1 MLDFAFWLSETE
13 WSIALHESL
22 YLYPWIESTHVLSIC
37 LFFGTLLF
45 VDLRLTDKV
54 FNNLSISEMNRKVL
68 PLTVFGFLVMSVTG
82 LLLFYAIPVR
92 NYQNIF
98 FRIKM
103 FLIVIAGINAFF
115 FHRRMSKEAKIWDK
129 DSSIPRSMKTSAIT
143 SLVVWS
149 LVIISGRMIAYNW
162 FDCDRQPQPRW
173 INELTS
179 CEVDYSLFE
188 GIDGF

>member
-1 MLDFAFWLSETE
+1 MLEFAVWLSETK

-45 VDLRLTDKV
+45 VDLRLTGKV
-54 FNNLSISEMNRKVL
+54 FNNLSVVDMNRKVL
-68 PLTVFGFLVMSVTG
+68 PLTLFGFLVMSVTG

-98 FRIKM
+98 FRIKIL
-103 FLIVIAGINAFF
+103 LIVIAGINALF
-115 FHRRMSKEAKIWDK
+115 FHRRMSKEAKVWDK
-129 DSSIPRSMKTSAIT
+129 DSSIPSSMKNSAIT
-143 SLVVWS
+143 SLVLWS
-149 LVIISGRMIAYNW
+149 SVIISGRMIAYNW
-162 FDCDRQPQPRW
+162 FDCDRQPQPKW
-173 INELTS
+173 INTLTS

>member
-1 MLDFAFWLSETE
+1 MLDFVVWLSETE

-54 FNNLSISEMNRKVL
+54 FKNLSISEMNRKVL
-68 PLTVFGFLVMSVTG
+68 PLTIFGFLVMSVTG

-103 FLIVIAGINAFF
+103 ILIVVAGINAFF
-115 FHRRMSKEAKIWDK
+115 FHRRMSKEALVWDK

-143 SLVVWS
+143 SLVLWS

>member
-1 MLDFAFWLSETE
+1 MLDFAVWLSETK

-45 VDLRLTDKV
+45 VDLRLTGKV
-54 FNNLSISEMNRKVL
+54 FNNLSVVDVNRKVL
-68 PLTVFGFLVMSVTG
+68 PLTLFGFLVMSVTG

-98 FRIKM
+98 FRIKIL
-103 FLIVIAGINAFF
+103 LIVIAGINAFF
-115 FHRRMSKEAKIWDK
+115 FHRRMSKEAKVWDK
-129 DSSIPRSMKTSAIT
+129 DSSIPSSMKNSAIT
-143 SLVVWS
+143 SLVLWS
-149 LVIISGRMIAYNW
+149 SVIISGRMIAYNW
-162 FDCDRQPQPRW
+162 FDCDRQPQPKW
-173 INELTS
+173 INTLTS

>member
-1 MLDFAFWLSETE
+1 MLEFAGWLSETK

-45 VDLRLTDKV
+45 VDLRLTGKV
-54 FNNLSISEMNRKVL
+54 FNNLSVTDMNRKVL
-68 PLTVFGFLVMSVTG
+68 PLTLFGFLVMSVTG

-98 FRIKM
+98 FRIKIL
-103 FLIVIAGINAFF
+103 LIVIAGINAFF
-115 FHRRMSKEAKIWDK
+115 FHRRMSKEAKVWDK
-129 DSSIPRSMKTSAIT
+129 DSSIPSSMKNSAIT
-143 SLVVWS
+143 SLVLWS
-149 LVIISGRMIAYNW
+149 SVIISGRMIAYNW
-162 FDCDRQPQPRW
+162 FDCDRQPQPKW
-173 INELTS
+173 INTLTS

>member
-1 MLDFAFWLSETE
+1 MLDFVIWLSETK
-13 WSIALHESL
+13 WSIAIHESL

-45 VDLRLTDKV
+45 VDLRLTGRV
-54 FNNLSISEMNRKVL
+54 FSNLSIAEMNRRVL
-68 PLTVFGFLVMSVTG
+68 PLTLFGFSVMFITG
-82 LLLFYAIPVR
+82 MLLFYAIPVR

-98 FRIKM
+98 FRIKIL
-103 FLIVIAGINAFF
+103 LIIIAGINALF
-115 FHRRMSKEAKIWDK
+115 FHRRMSKEAKVWDK
-129 DSSIPRSMKTSAIT
+129 DSFIPKSMKNSAIT
-143 SLVVWS
+143 SLVLWS
-149 LVIISGRMIAYNW
+149 AVIITGRMIAYNW

-173 INELTS
+173 INALTS

>member
-1 MLDFAFWLSETE
+1 MLDFVVWLSETK

-45 VDLRLTDKV
+45 VDLRLTAKV

-68 PLTVFGFLVMSVTG
+68 PLTIFGFLVMSLTG

-103 FLIVIAGINAFF
+103 LLMVIAGINAFF

-129 DSSIPRSMKTSAIT
+129 DSSIPKSMKNSAIA
-143 SLVVWS
+143 SLALWS
-149 LVIISGRMIAYNW
+149 SVIISGRMIAYNW

>member
-1 MLDFAFWLSETE
+1 MLDSVVWLSETK

-45 VDLRLTDKV
+45 VDLRLSGVV
-54 FNNLSISEMNRKVL
+54 FNNISISEMNRKVL
-68 PLTVFGFLVMSVTG
+68 PLTLFGFLIMTVTG
-82 LLLFYAIPVR
+82 FLLFYAIPVR
-92 NYQNIF
+92 SYQNIF

-103 FLIVIAGINAFF
+103 LLIVFAGINAFL
-115 FHRRMSKEAKIWDK
+115 FHRRMSKEAITWDIN
-129 DSSIPRSMKTSAIT
+129 SSIPNSMKNRAIT
-143 SLVVWS
+143 SLVLWATV
-149 LVIISGRMIAYNW
+149 VITGRMIAYNW
-162 FDCDRQPQPRW
+162 FDCDMQPQPKW
-173 INELTS
+173 INTLTS

>member
-1 MLDFAFWLSETE
+1 MLDFVIWLSETE

-45 VDLRLTDKV
+45 VDLRLSGVV
-54 FNNLSISEMNRKVL
+54 FNNISISEMNRKVL
-68 PLTVFGFLVMSVTG
+68 PLTLFGFLIMTVTG
-82 LLLFYAIPVR
+82 FLLFYAIPVR
-92 NYQNIF
+92 SYQNIF

-103 FLIVIAGINAFF
+103 LLIVFAGINAFL
-115 FHRRMSKEAKIWDK
+115 FHRRMSKEAITWDIN
-129 DSSIPRSMKTSAIT
+129 SSIPNSMKNRAIT
-143 SLVVWS
+143 SLVLWATV
-149 LVIISGRMIAYNW
+149 VITGRMIAYNW
-162 FDCDRQPQPRW
+162 FDCDMQPQPKW
-173 INELTS
+173 INTLTS

>member
-1 MLDFAFWLSETE
+1 MLDFVVWLSETE

-54 FNNLSISEMNRKVL
+54 FKNLSISEMNRKVL

-103 FLIVIAGINAFF
+103 ILIVAAGINAFF
-115 FHRRMSKEAKIWDK
+115 FHRRMSKEAQVWDK
-129 DSSIPRSMKTSAIT
+129 DSSIPRSMKNSAIT
-143 SLVVWS
+143 SLVLWS

>member
-1 MLDFAFWLSETE
+1 MLDFAIWLSETE

-45 VDLRLTDKV
+45 VDLRLTGKV
-54 FNNLSISEMNRKVL
+54 FNNLSISAMNRKVL
-68 PLTVFGFLVMSVTG
+68 PLTLFGFLVMSVTG

-103 FLIVIAGINAFF
+103 FLIVIAGINALF
-115 FHRRMSKEAKIWDK
+115 FHTRMSKEAKIWD
-129 DSSIPRSMKTSAIT
+129 DNSSIPRSMKNSAIT
-143 SLVVWS
+143 SLVLWS

>member
-1 MLDFAFWLSETE
+1 MLEFAVWLSETK

-45 VDLRLTDKV
+45 VDLRLTGKV
-54 FNNLSISEMNRKVL
+54 FNNLSVVDMNRKVL
-68 PLTVFGFLVMSVTG
+68 PLTLFGFLVMSVTG
-82 LLLFYAIPVR
+82 LLLIYAIPVR

-98 FRIKM
+98 FRIKIL
-103 FLIVIAGINAFF
+103 LIVIAGINAFF
-115 FHRRMSKEAKIWDK
+115 FHRRMSKEAKVWDK
-129 DSSIPRSMKTSAIT
+129 DSSIPSSMKNSAIT
-143 SLVVWS
+143 SLVLWS
-149 LVIISGRMIAYNW
+149 SVIISGRMIAYNW
-162 FDCDRQPQPRW
+162 FDCDRQPQPKW
-173 INELTS
+173 INTLTS

>member
-1 MLDFAFWLSETE
+1 
-13 WSIALHESL
+13 
-22 YLYPWIESTHVLSIC
+22 

-45 VDLRLTDKV
+45 VDLRLTGRV
-54 FNNLSISEMNRKVL
+54 FNNLSVSEVNSKVL
-68 PLTVFGFLVMSVTG
+68 PLTIFGFLVMSLTG

-98 FRIKM
+98 FRTKM
-103 FLIVIAGINAFF
+103 LLIVIAGVNAFF

-129 DSSIPRSMKTSAIT
+129 DSSIPSSMKNSAMT
-143 SLVVWS
+143 SLVLWS
-149 LVIISGRMIAYNW
+149 SVIITGRMIAYNW
-162 FDCDRQPQPRW
+162 FDCDRQPQPKW
-173 INELTS
+173 MNTLTS

>member
-1 MLDFAFWLSETE
+1 MLDFVVWLSETK

-54 FNNLSISEMNRKVL
+54 FNKLSVTEMNTKVL
-68 PLTVFGFLVMSVTG
+68 PLTIFGFLVMSVTG

-103 FLIVIAGINAFF
+103 LLIVIAGINAFF

-129 DSSIPRSMKTSAIT
+129 DSSIPKSMKNSAIT
-143 SLVVWS
+143 SLVLWS
-149 LVIISGRMIAYNW
+149 SVIISGRMIAYNW

>member
-1 MLDFAFWLSETE
+1 MLDFVVWLSDTE

-45 VDLRLTDKV
+45 VDLRLTGRV
-54 FNNLSISEMNRKVL
+54 FNNLSVSEMNSKVL
-68 PLTVFGFLVMSVTG
+68 PLTIFGFLVMSLTG

-103 FLIVIAGINAFF
+103 LLIVIAGVNAFF

-129 DSSIPRSMKTSAIT
+129 DSSIPSSMKNSAIT
-143 SLVVWS
+143 SLVLWS
-149 LVIISGRMIAYNW
+149 SVIITGRMIAYNW
-162 FDCDRQPQPRW
+162 FDCDRQPQPKW
-173 INELTS
+173 MNTLTS

>member
-1 MLDFAFWLSETE
+1 MLEFTVWLSETK

-45 VDLRLTDKV
+45 VDLRLTGKV
-54 FNNLSISEMNRKVL
+54 FNNLSVTDVNRKVL
-68 PLTVFGFLVMSVTG
+68 PLTLFGFLVMSLTG

-98 FRIKM
+98 FRIKIL
-103 FLIVIAGINAFF
+103 LIVIAGINAFF
-115 FHRRMSKEAKIWDK
+115 FHRRMSKEAKVWDK
-129 DSSIPRSMKTSAIT
+129 DSSIPSSMKNSAIT
-143 SLVVWS
+143 SLVLWS
-149 LVIISGRMIAYNW
+149 SVIISGRMIAYNW
-162 FDCDRQPQPRW
+162 FDCDRQPQPKW
-173 INELTS
+173 INTLTS

>member
-1 MLDFAFWLSETE
+1 MLEFAVWLSETK

-45 VDLRLTDKV
+45 VDLRLTGKV
-54 FNNLSISEMNRKVL
+54 FSSLSVADMNRKVL
-68 PLTVFGFLVMSVTG
+68 PLTLFGFLVMSVTG

-98 FRIKM
+98 FRIKIL
-103 FLIVIAGINAFF
+103 LIVIAGINAFF
-115 FHRRMSKEAKIWDK
+115 FHRRMSKEAKVWDK
-129 DSSIPRSMKTSAIT
+129 DSSIPSSMKNRAIT
-143 SLVVWS
+143 SLVLWS
-149 LVIISGRMIAYNW
+149 SVIISGRMIAYNW
-162 FDCDRQPQPRW
+162 FDCDRQPQPKW
-173 INELTS
+173 INTLTS

>member
-103 FLIVIAGINAFF
+103 ILIVVAGINAFF
-115 FHRRMSKEAKIWDK
+115 FHRRMPKEAQVWDK
-129 DSSIPRSMKTSAIT
+129 DSSIPRSMKNSAIT
-143 SLVVWS
+143 SLVLWS

>member
-1 MLDFAFWLSETE
+1 MLDFVIWLSETK
-13 WSIALHESL
+13 WSIGLRESL

-45 VDLRLTDKV
+45 VDLRLTGRV
-54 FNNLSISEMNRKVL
+54 FSNLSVAEMNRKVL
-68 PLTVFGFLVMSVTG
+68 PLTLFGFLVMAITG
-82 LLLFYAIPVR
+82 LLLFYAIPIR

-98 FRIKM
+98 FRVKM
-103 FLIVIAGINAFF
+103 LLMIIAGINALF
-115 FHRRMSKEAKIWDK
+115 FHKRMSDEAKVWDK
-129 DSSIPRSMKTSAIT
+129 DSYIPRSMKSSAIT
-143 SLVVWS
+143 SLVLWS

-173 INELTS
+173 INALTS
-179 CEVDYSLFE
+179 CEVDYTLFE

>member
-1 MLDFAFWLSETE
+1 MLDFAVWLSETK

-45 VDLRLTDKV
+45 VDLRLTGKV
-54 FNNLSISEMNRKVL
+54 FNNLSVTDMNRKVL
-68 PLTVFGFLVMSVTG
+68 PLTLFGFLVMSVTG

-98 FRIKM
+98 FRIKIL
-103 FLIVIAGINAFF
+103 LIVIAGINAFF
-115 FHRRMSKEAKIWDK
+115 FHRRMSKEAKVWDK
-129 DSSIPRSMKTSAIT
+129 DTSIPSSMKNSAIT
-143 SLVVWS
+143 SLVLWS
-149 LVIISGRMIAYNW
+149 SVIISGRMIAYNW
-162 FDCDRQPQPRW
+162 FDCDRQPQPKW
-173 INELTS
+173 INTLTS

-188 GIDGF
+188 GIDEF

>member
-1 MLDFAFWLSETE
+1 MLDFAVWLSETK

-45 VDLRLTDKV
+45 VDLRLTGKV
-54 FNNLSISEMNRKVL
+54 FNNLSVVDMNRKVL
-68 PLTVFGFLVMSVTG
+68 PLTLFGFLVMSVTG

-98 FRIKM
+98 FRIKIL
-103 FLIVIAGINAFF
+103 LIVIAGINAFF
-115 FHRRMSKEAKIWDK
+115 LHRRMSYEAKVWDQ
-129 DSSIPRSMKTSAIT
+129 DSSIPSSMKNRAIT
-143 SLVVWS
+143 SLVLWS
-149 LVIISGRMIAYNW
+149 SVIISGRMIAYNW
-162 FDCDRQPQPRW
+162 FDCDRQPQPKW
-173 INELTS
+173 INALTS

>member
-1 MLDFAFWLSETE
+1 MLDFAVWLSETE

-45 VDLRLTDKV
+45 VDLRLTGKV
-54 FNNLSISEMNRKVL
+54 FNNLSISAMNRKVL
-68 PLTVFGFLVMSVTG
+68 PLTLFGFLVMSVTG

-92 NYQNIF
+92 NYQNIL

-103 FLIVIAGINAFF
+103 ILIVVAGIIAFF

-129 DSSIPRSMKTSAIT
+129 DSSIPRSMKNSAIT
-143 SLVVWS
+143 SLVLWS

>member
-1 MLDFAFWLSETE
+1 MLDFVVWLSETE

-22 YLYPWIESTHVLSIC
+22 YLYSWIESTHVLSIC

-45 VDLRLTDKV
+45 VDLRLTGRV
-54 FNNLSISEMNRKVL
+54 FNNLSVSEVNSKVL
-68 PLTVFGFLVMSVTG
+68 PLTIFGFLVMSLTG

-98 FRIKM
+98 FRTKM
-103 FLIVIAGINAFF
+103 LLIVIAGVNAFF

-129 DSSIPRSMKTSAIT
+129 DSSIPSSMKNSAMT
-143 SLVVWS
+143 SLVLWS
-149 LVIISGRMIAYNW
+149 SVIITGRMIAYNW
-162 FDCDRQPQPRW
+162 FDCDRQPQPKW
-173 INELTS
+173 MNTLTS

>member
-1 MLDFAFWLSETE
+1 MLEFAVWLSETK

-45 VDLRLTDKV
+45 VDLRLTGKV
-54 FNNLSISEMNRKVL
+54 FNNLSVVDMNRKVL
-68 PLTVFGFLVMSVTG
+68 PLTLFGFLVMSVTG
-82 LLLFYAIPVR
+82 FLLFYAIPVR

-98 FRIKM
+98 FRIKIL
-103 FLIVIAGINAFF
+103 LIVIAGINAFF
-115 FHRRMSKEAKIWDK
+115 FHRRMSKEAKVWDQ
-129 DSSIPRSMKTSAIT
+129 DSSIPSSMKNRAIT
-143 SLVVWS
+143 SLVLWS
-149 LVIISGRMIAYNW
+149 SVIISGRMIAYNW
-162 FDCDRQPQPRW
+162 FDCDRQPQPKW
-173 INELTS
+173 INTLTS

>member
-1 MLDFAFWLSETE
+1 MLNFVIWLSETK
-13 WSIALHESL
+13 WSIAIHESL

-45 VDLRLTDKV
+45 VDLRLTGRV
-54 FNNLSISEMNRKVL
+54 FSNLSISEMNRRVL
-68 PLTVFGFLVMSVTG
+68 PLTLFGFSVMFITG
-82 LLLFYAIPVR
+82 MLLFYAIPVR

-98 FRIKM
+98 FRIKIL
-103 FLIVIAGINAFF
+103 LIIIAGINALF
-115 FHRRMSKEAKIWDK
+115 FHRRMSKEAKVWDK
-129 DSSIPRSMKTSAIT
+129 DSFIPKSMKNSAIT
-143 SLVVWS
+143 SLVLWS
-149 LVIISGRMIAYNW
+149 AVIITGRMIAYNW

-173 INELTS
+173 INALTS

>member
-1 MLDFAFWLSETE
+1 MLDFAVWLSETK

-45 VDLRLTDKV
+45 VDLRLTGKV
-54 FNNLSISEMNRKVL
+54 FNNLSVTDMNRKVL
-68 PLTVFGFLVMSVTG
+68 PLTLFGFLVMSVTG

-98 FRIKM
+98 FRIKIL
-103 FLIVIAGINAFF
+103 LIVIAGINAFF
-115 FHRRMSKEAKIWDK
+115 FHRRMSKEAKVWDK
-129 DSSIPRSMKTSAIT
+129 DSSIPNSMKNSAIT
-143 SLVVWS
+143 SLVLWS
-149 LVIISGRMIAYNW
+149 SVIISGRMIAYNW
-162 FDCDRQPQPRW
+162 FDCDRQPQPKW
-173 INELTS
+173 INTLTS

-188 GIDGF
+188 GIDEF

>member
-1 MLDFAFWLSETE
+1 MLDFVVWLSETK

-45 VDLRLTDKV
+45 VDLRLTGKV
-54 FNNLSISEMNRKVL
+54 FNNLSVVDMNRKVL
-68 PLTVFGFLVMSVTG
+68 PLTLFGFLVMSVTG

-98 FRIKM
+98 FRIKIL
-103 FLIVIAGINAFF
+103 LIVIAGINALF
-115 FHRRMSKEAKIWDK
+115 FHRRMSKEAKVWDK
-129 DSSIPRSMKTSAIT
+129 DSFIPNSMKNSAIT
-143 SLVVWS
+143 SLVLWS
-149 LVIISGRMIAYNW
+149 SVIISGRMIAYNW
-162 FDCDRQPQPRW
+162 FDCDRQPQPKW
-173 INELTS
+173 INALTS